1 MRLRWSHILI
11 QARWEIRS
19 ALRDRT
25 IVVNSIV
32 LPLVLYPFLLWA
44 AFNALAFVRGLTDD
58 MVSRVAVM
66 SEPAAPDLVRR
77 LEDTDDLVLV
87 PAPGDRRTGEG
98 LVLRGDI
105 DALVL
110 FRSAGAERF
119 NAELSIVFDGTRERS
134 VLARS
139 RLSAAIDRYRDE
151 ALREAAQRSGIPD
164 VAWAQFAVERHD
176 TASRADV
183 GALILGLLLPIV
195 FVVMIALGCM
205 HPAIDSTAGERERGT
220 WETLMTSAAHR
231 PSLVV
236 GKYLAVTALGGLA
249 GVLNVAAMMLTIRG
263 IVAPLTA
270 RSGEA
275 VDFYLPWSAVP
286 VLVLAAVLLAA
297 LLAAG
302 MMVLAAFA
310 RTFREGQS
318 LVSPFYV
325 ATLVP
330 VMFLS
335 TPTIRLT
342 PATALVPVVNIALA
356 VRDAIMGRLQVV
368 ELLVASC
375 VTLGAIALLLRLA
388 SLVLSVEEVVVGA
401 YPGTLGRFLRQRR
414 RGPGTQE
421 AAS

>member
-1 MRLRWSHILI
+1 MRLRWSHILL

-44 AFNALAFVRGLTDD
+44 AFNAVAFVRGLTDD
-58 MVSRVAVM
+58 MVSRVTVLA
-66 SEPAAPDLVRR
+66 EPQAPDITER
-77 LEDTDDLVLV
+77 LAQTDDVVLISQ
-87 PAPGDRRTGEG
+87 PGGRAASES

-110 FRSAGAERF
+110 IQSTGPSLF
-119 NAELSIVFDGTRERS
+119 NADISIVFDGTRERS
-134 VLARS
+134 VLAHS
-139 RLSAAIDRYRDE
+139 RLNAAISRFRDDGLREE
-151 ALREAAQRSGIPD
+151 ALGRGIGE
-164 VAWAQFAVERHD
+164 VEWAQFAVERRD
-176 TASRADV
+176 TASRTDV

-220 WETLMTSAAHR
+220 WETLMTSSAHR

-236 GKYLAVTALGGLA
+236 GKYLAVTVLGGLA
-249 GVLNVAAMMLTIRG
+249 GVLNVAAMMLTVRG

-275 VDFYLPWSAVP
+275 VDFHLPWSAVP
-286 VLVLAAVLLAA
+286 VLVLGAVLLAA

-356 VRDAIMGRLQVV
+356 VRDAIMGRLQLTDF
-368 ELLVASC
+368 LLASC
-375 VTLGAIALLLRLA
+375 VTLAVIALLLRLA
-388 SLVLSVEEVVVGA
+388 SLVLSVEQVVVGT
-401 YPGTLGRFLRQRR
+401 YPGTLGRFLRKWRR
-414 RGPGTQE
+414 AQATPE